1 MIAAEKT
8 VSTLMDRMPLVRGH
22 IEADVRLARFTWFK
36 VGGVAD
42 IVFSPKDEH
51 DLADFLSQKPKDVPV
66 TVIGFSSNLMIR
78 DGGVRGVV
86 IRLGGEFTSIKI
98 AGDRIHAGAGA
109 ANLNVARKAQSAGLG
124 GFAFLSGIPGNI
136 GGGVVMNAGAYGSD
150 ISKVLESITVVDGN
164 GLIKTITNKELAF
177 TYRHSS
183 IDKNWV
189 ITSAT
194 LQGQPQK
201 QIAIAAEMAEI
212 QSMREQTQPVR
223 SLTGG
228 STFKNPDGYKAWQL
242 IQDAGCR
249 GLTYGAAEVSNQH
262 CNFLINRGGAT
273 AADLESL
280 GEEVRRRVMERFGI
294 QLEWEIHII
303 GDTVSAE
310 INEVTA

>member
-1 MIAAEKT
+1 MMAAET
-8 VSTLMDRMPLVRGH
+8 HTPTLLDRMPSVRGR
-22 IEADVRLARFTWFK
+22 IEADVPLARFTWFK

-42 IVFSPKDEH
+42 VVFSPKDTQ
-51 DLADFLSQKPKDVPV
+51 DLADFMSRKPEVVPV
-66 TVIGFSSNLMIR
+66 TVIGLSSNLMIR

-86 IRLGGEFTSIKI
+86 IRLGREFSTIEI
-98 AGDRIHAGAGA
+98 EGDLIHAGAGA
-109 ANLNVARKAQSAGLG
+109 ADLNVARKAQSAGLG

-136 GGGVVMNAGAYGSD
+136 GGSVAMNAGAYGSD

-164 GLIKTITNKELAF
+164 GLTKTISNAELSF
-177 TYRHSS
+177 SYRHASL
-183 IDKNWV
+183 DKNGV

-194 LQGQPQK
+194 FKGQPQD
-201 QIAIAAEMAEI
+201 QAAIAAEMAEI
-212 QSMREQTQPVR
+212 QNRREQTQPVR

-273 AADLESL
+273 AFELESL
-280 GEEVRRRVMERFGI
+280 GEEVRRRVKEKFDV

-303 GDTVSAE
+303 GDRASTE
-310 INEVTA
+310 IHEVTV